1 MLSDK
6 NTKQKSLTVTFCG
19 APNVGKSTLL
29 NRLLGCKISICS
41 PKPQTTRDNIRG
53 ILTENET
60 QLIFVDT
67 PGIFKPKH
75 SQLEKK
81 IVKEAWKGFCGS
93 DLICLIIDC
102 QIGFNN
108 SADIILNKISNN
120 KTPVIC
126 VCNKSD
132 LVKIDEKILMA
143 KELNEKQRFDDIFF
157 LSAKTSKGCD
167 NLLNFFFDKA
177 KQRQW
182 SFDENNLT
190 DKNNN
195 YFASEFVREQLFLM
209 LQKEIPY
216 MLFCET
222 ENFAYENNIAYI
234 SVVIH
239 VAKQN
244 HKKIILGKNGYTLKK
259 IIRRASVNLE
269 KLLGCG
275 VCLKLFIKVDPKRF
289 ANQSV

>member
-1 MLSDK
+1 MFREEET
-6 NTKQKSLTVTFCG
+6 NGQRSLMITFCG

-29 NRLLGCKISICS
+29 NRLLNCKISICS
-41 PKPQTTRDNIRG
+41 PKPQTTRENIRG
-53 ILTENET
+53 ILTQNNV
-60 QLIFVDT
+60 QLVFVDT

-75 SQLEKK
+75 SNLEKK
-81 IVKEAWKGFCGS
+81 IVKEAWKGFCGA

-102 QIGFNN
+102 QFGLDA
-108 SADIILNKISNN
+108 SSKAILKKVSNN
-120 KTPVIC
+120 KVPVIC
-126 VCNKSD
+126 IVNKAD
-132 LVKIDEKILMA
+132 LVKMDEKILMA
-143 KELNEKQRFDDIFF
+143 KKLNEMQRFDDIFF

-177 KQRQW
+177 KQKQW
-182 SFDENNLT
+182 IFSENDFT
-190 DKNNN
+190 DKDSN
-195 YFASEFVREQLFLM
+195 YFAAEFVREQLFLI

-222 ENFAYENNIAYI
+222 ERFFYDNKSANI
-234 SVVIH
+234 SVIIF

-275 VCLKLFIKVDPKRF
+275 VCLKLFIKVDEKHF
-289 ANQSV
+289 AN